1 MGDRTSAFR
10 GLVPFEPRL
19 VPVVGARSSSVLTSE
34 AMVQSRDVR

>member
-19 VPVVGARSSSVLTSE
+19 VPVIGARSSSVLPSE
-34 AMVQSRDVR
+34 VVGESRDVR